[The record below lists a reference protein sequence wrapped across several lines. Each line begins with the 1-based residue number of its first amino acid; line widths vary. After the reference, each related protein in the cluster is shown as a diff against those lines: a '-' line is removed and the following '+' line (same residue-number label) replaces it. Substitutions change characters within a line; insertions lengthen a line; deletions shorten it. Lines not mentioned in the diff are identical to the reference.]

1 MAQALYD
8 VLEEIKSLEPLPQ
21 VAMRVLELS
30 NHEDVV
36 PGDIVAVIQ
45 TDAAITAKV
54 LKLCNSAYYGFQREI
69 ATLTE
74 AGVLIGV
81 TPLANLVLTS
91 CAGRYFRDYG
101 HGDPHAAERLWESSV
116 ATALAASR
124 IARGRAAAGQARAY
138 TAGLLQ
144 NFGYL
149 VVDRFVPNAR
159 ARLLDEIH
167 AGASP
172 LEAEERVVGMGHAE
186 IGARLAERWQ
196 FPEILVDTI
205 RYHHAPERAQVDPR
219 LASCAH
225 LGEMLARTMIPEED
239 ELPYRLEPGALQE
252 CGIRAGELEELAQE
266 LRREVE
272 RVKAMVAVG

>member
-1 MAQALYD
+1 MAQALYN

-74 AGVLIGV
+74 AEVLIGV

-101 HGDPHAAERLWESSV
+101 HGDPHAAERLWEGSV

-124 IARGRAAAGQARAY
+124 IARGRAAAG
-138 TAGLLQ
+138 
-144 NFGYL
+144 
-149 VVDRFVPNAR
+149 
-159 ARLLDEIH
+159 
-167 AGASP
+167 
-172 LEAEERVVGMGHAE
+172 
-186 IGARLAERWQ
+186 
-196 FPEILVDTI
+196 
-205 RYHHAPERAQVDPR
+205 
-219 LASCAH
+219 
-225 LGEMLARTMIPEED
+225 
-239 ELPYRLEPGALQE
+239 
-252 CGIRAGELEELAQE
+252 
-266 LRREVE
+266 
-272 RVKAMVAVG
+272 